1 MASDPDSPPPASRGG
16 APIPAR
22 LSYLRERTVRVG
34 GREPGGGRQPGADRP
49 IHLGMDR
56 PSLSPD
62 GWWTTLAWARD
73 EHGIVSCLDIA
84 PRAGPPPDPPLMRMG
99 PVFAGALAGFVAEM
113 GGRQALRLR
122 LPEPADP
129 ARPWDRPLILQIAL
143 TWDPVR
149 AATMSA
155 NALAAEALG
164 AFERAV
170 EAAGRAG

>member
-1 MASDPDSPPPASRGG
+1 MASDPDPSTPAQPSG

-22 LSYLRERTVRVG
+22 LSYLRERTVRPGRREVG
-34 GREPGGGRQPGADRP
+34 AARDPGDDRP

-73 EHGIVSCLDIA
+73 EHGIVSCLDVA

-99 PVFAGALAGFVAEM
+99 PVFAGALAGFVAEI

-122 LPEPADP
+122 LPEPSDP

-143 TWDPVR
+143 MWDPMR
-149 AATMSA
+149 AATMTA

-170 EAAGRAG
+170 EAAGRAS

>member
-1 MASDPDSPPPASRGG
+1 MASDPDPSIPASRSD

-22 LSYLRERTVRVG
+22 LSYLRERTIRVG
-34 GREPGGGRQPGADRP
+34 GRELEEGRELERNRP

-56 PSLSPD
+56 PSVSPD

-73 EHGIVSCLDIA
+73 ERGIVSCLDIA
-84 PRAGPPPDPPLMRMG
+84 PRAGPPPDPPLMRIG
-99 PVFAGALAGFVAEM
+99 PVFAGALAGLVAEM

-129 ARPWDRPLILQIAL
+129 SRPWDRPLILQIAL

-149 AATMSA
+149 AATMTA
-155 NALAAEALG
+155 NALAAEAFG

>member
-1 MASDPDSPPPASRGG
+1 MASDPDPAISVSPDD

-22 LSYLRERTVRVG
+22 LSYLRERTIRVG
-34 GREPGGGRQPGADRP
+34 GRGLGGERP

-73 EHGIVSCLDIA
+73 EHGIVSCLDVA

-99 PVFAGALAGFVAEM
+99 PVFAGALAGLVAEM

-129 ARPWDRPLILQIAL
+129 ARPWDRPLILQIAV

-149 AATMSA
+149 AATMTA

-170 EAAGRAG
+170 GAAGRAS

>member
-1 MASDPDSPPPASRGG
+1 MASDSDPNPDRLSPASRGD

-22 LSYLRERTVRVG
+22 LSYLRERTVRAG
-34 GREPGGGRQPGADRP
+34 GRKPGDEP

-56 PSLSPD
+56 PSVSPD

-73 EHGIVSCLDIA
+73 DRGIISCLDVA

-99 PVFAGALAGFVAEM
+99 PVFAGALAGLVAEV

-129 ARPWDRPLILQIAL
+129 ARPWDRPLVLQIAV

-149 AATMSA
+149 AATMTP

-170 EAAGRAG
+170 EVAGRAG

>member
-1 MASDPDSPPPASRGG
+1 MASDPDPAISVSPGD

-22 LSYLRERTVRVG
+22 LSYLRERTIRLGVD
-34 GREPGGGRQPGADRP
+34 ERP

-56 PSLSPD
+56 PSLAPD

-73 EHGIVSCLDIA
+73 EHGIISCLDIA

-99 PVFAGALAGFVAEM
+99 PVFAGALAGLVAEM

-129 ARPWDRPLILQIAL
+129 ARPWDRPLILQIAV

-149 AATMSA
+149 AATMTA

-170 EAAGRAG
+170 EAAGRAS